1 MGVSDT
7 ETFDFIIVGAGS
19 AGCVLAN
26 RLTTN
31 GRHKVL
37 LLEAGGEDRN
47 PWIHVPL
54 GYGKLFRNP
63 AVNWGYEGVPEP
75 GLKDRVI
82 YHPRGKVLG
91 GSSSINGLLYVRGQ
105 AEDFDRWGQMGLRG
119 WDFDGVLPYFQRSES
134 NENGGDRWRGG
145 DGPQPVSNATAPH
158 PLCHAYIAACREAGL
173 QDNPDF
179 NGETQEGAGYYQSTH
194 KNGLRWSAAKSY
206 LKPARSRANL
216 AVRTNA
222 LITRVLFEGK
232 RAVGVEYDQNGQR
245 HTARA
250 GREVVLSAGA
260 INSPQLLELSGV
272 GNPDILAEHGI
283 ETVHAASQVG
293 ENLQDHLQVRTVHE
307 CSQPIT
313 LNDQYN
319 NFFRRMGIGLQF
331 ALMRKGPLTVSAG
344 YAGSFYKTR
353 PELLTPDIQSLFI
366 IFSTDKM
373 GDRLHDFPGF
383 TASYYQLRPESTG
396 HIHIRSASPQ
406 EAPDIWC
413 NYLATETDRRANI
426 DGLRQLRQIMDSPA
440 MAGYRKREIEPGP
453 DIRSDDEL
461 LDYIR
466 ATASTVYHPSSTCRM
481 GVDDGAVVDERL
493 RVNGLEHLRV
503 VDCSIM
509 PTMVSG
515 NLNAAAIMIGEKGAE
530 MILEDHLG

>member
-1 MGVSDT
+1 MSDA

-26 RLTTN
+26 RLTAN

-47 PWIHVPL
+47 PWIHIPL

-63 AVNWGYEGVPEP
+63 SVNWGYEGVPEP

-105 AEDFDRWGQMGLRG
+105 AEDYDRWAQMGMRNWG
-119 WDFDGVLPYFQRSES
+119 FDGVLPYFQRSER
-134 NENGGDRWRGG
+134 NENGGDKWRGG
-145 DGPQPVSNATAPH
+145 DGPQPVSNATATH
-158 PLCHAYIAACREAGL
+158 PLCDAYIAACRETGL
-173 QDNPDF
+173 ADNPDF

-194 KNGLRWSAAKSY
+194 RNGLRWSAAKSY
-206 LKPARSRANL
+206 LKPARGRSNL
-216 AVRTNA
+216 AVRTRA
-222 LITRVLFEGK
+222 LITRVLFEGR
-232 RAVGVEYDQNGQR
+232 RATGVVYEQRGER
-245 HTARA
+245 HTVLA
-250 GREVVLSAGA
+250 GREVILSAGA
-260 INSPQLLELSGV
+260 VNSPQLLELSGV
-272 GNPDILAEHGI
+272 GNPDILAGRGI
-283 ETVHAASQVG
+283 DVVHTAPDVG

-307 CSQPIT
+307 CSEPIT

-331 ALMRKGPLTVSAG
+331 ALSRKGPLTVSAG
-344 YAGSFYKTR
+344 YAGSFYRTR
-353 PELLTPDIQSLFI
+353 PDLMTPDIQSLFI

-383 TASYYQLRPESTG
+383 TASFYQLRPESTG
-396 HIHIRSASPQ
+396 HIHIRSADPT

-426 DGLRQLRQIMDSPA
+426 DGLRRLREIMDGSA
-440 MAGYRKREIEPGP
+440 MAAFRKREIEPGP
-453 DIRSDDEL
+453 DVRSDDEL
-461 LDYIR
+461 LDYVR
-466 ATASTVYHPSSTCRM
+466 STASTVYHPSSTCRM
-481 GVDDGAVVDERL
+481 GVDDRAVVDERL
-493 RVNGLEHLRV
+493 RVNGLSGLRI

-530 MILEDHLG
+530 MILEDAAG

>member
-1 MGVSDT
+1 MSDA

-26 RLTTN
+26 RLTAN

-47 PWIHVPL
+47 PWIHIPL

-63 AVNWGYEGVPEP
+63 SVNWGYEGVPEP

-105 AEDFDRWGQMGLRG
+105 AEDYDRWSQMGMRNWG
-119 WDFDGVLPYFQRSES
+119 FDGVRPYFQRSER
-134 NENGGDRWRGG
+134 NENGGDKWRGG
-145 DGPQPVSNATAPH
+145 DGPQPVSNATATH
-158 PLCHAYIAACREAGL
+158 PLCDAYIAACRETGL
-173 QDNPDF
+173 ADNPDF

-194 KNGLRWSAAKSY
+194 RNGLRWSAAKSY
-206 LKPARSRANL
+206 LKPARGRSNL
-216 AVRTNA
+216 AVRTRA
-222 LITRVLFEGK
+222 LITRVLFEGR
-232 RAVGVEYDQNGQR
+232 RATGVVYEQRGER
-245 HTARA
+245 HTVLA
-250 GREVVLSAGA
+250 GREVILSAGA
-260 INSPQLLELSGV
+260 VNSPQLLELSGV
-272 GNPDILAEHGI
+272 GNPDILAGRGI
-283 ETVHAASQVG
+283 DVVHTAPDVG
-293 ENLQDHLQVRTVHE
+293 ETLQDHLQVRTVHE
-307 CSQPIT
+307 CSEPIT

-331 ALMRKGPLTVSAG
+331 ALSRKGPLTVSAG
-344 YAGSFYKTR
+344 YAGSFYRTR
-353 PELLTPDIQSLFI
+353 PDLLTPDIQSLFI

-383 TASYYQLRPESTG
+383 TASFYQLRPESTG
-396 HIHIRSASPQ
+396 HIHIRSADPA

-426 DGLRQLRQIMDSPA
+426 DGLRRLREIMDGSA
-440 MAGYRKREIEPGP
+440 MAAFRKREIEPGP
-453 DIRSDDEL
+453 DVRSDDEL
-461 LDYIR
+461 LDYVR
-466 ATASTVYHPSSTCRM
+466 STASTVYHPSSTCRM
-481 GVDDGAVVDERL
+481 GVDDRAVVDERL
-493 RVNGLEHLRV
+493 RVNGLSGLRI

-530 MILEDHLG
+530 MILEDAAG

>member
-1 MGVSDT
+1 MSDA
-7 ETFDFIIVGAGS
+7 ETFDFVIIGAGS

-26 RLTTN
+26 RLTAN

-63 AVNWGYEGVPEP
+63 SVNWCYEGAPEQ

-105 AEDFDRWGQMGLRG
+105 KEDFDRWAQTGLKDWG
-119 WDFDGVLPYFQRSES
+119 FDGVLPYFKRSES
-134 NENGGDRWRGG
+134 NENGGDEWRGG
-145 DGPQPVSNATAPH
+145 AGPQPVSNVTAPH
-158 PLCHAYIAACREAGL
+158 PLCEAYIAACRAAGL
-173 QDNPDF
+173 SDNPDF
-179 NGETQEGAGYYQSTH
+179 NGETQEGTGYYQSTH
-194 KNGLRWSAAKSY
+194 KNGVRWSAAKSY
-206 LKPARSRANL
+206 LKPARNRTNL
-216 AVRTNA
+216 TVRVNA
-222 LITRVLFEGK
+222 LITRIQFEGK
-232 RAVGVEYDQNGQR
+232 RAVGVTYEQNGQR
-245 HTARA
+245 RTVRA
-250 GREVVLSAGA
+250 GREIVLSAGA

-272 GNPDILAEHGI
+272 GNPDILSEHGI
-283 ETVHAASQVG
+283 DVVHSSPQVG

-307 CSQPIT
+307 ASTRNT

-319 NFFRRMGIGLQF
+319 SFFRRMGIGLEY
-331 ALMRKGPLTVSAG
+331 ALLRRGPLTVSAG

-353 PELLTPDIQSLFI
+353 PDLLTPDIQSLFI

-396 HIHIRSASPQ
+396 NCHIRSASPH
-406 EAPDIWC
+406 EAPNIWC
-413 NYLATETDRRANI
+413 NYLATETDRTANI
-426 DGLRQLRQIMDSPA
+426 EGLRKLREIMDGEA
-440 MAGYRKREIEPGP
+440 MARIRKREIEPGP
-453 DIRSDDEL
+453 DVRSDDEM

-481 GVDDGAVVDERL
+481 GVDDGAVVDEQL
-493 RVNGLEHLRV
+493 RVKGLDGLRV
-503 VDCSIM
+503 VDCSVM
-509 PTMVSG
+509 PSMISG
-515 NLNAAAIMIGEKGAE
+515 NLNAAAIMIGEKAADL
-530 MILEDHLG
+530 ILTAATN

>member
-1 MGVSDT
+1 MSDE
-7 ETFDFIIVGAGS
+7 ETYDFIIVGAGS

-26 RLTTN
+26 RLTAN

-47 PWIHVPL
+47 PWIHIPL

-63 AVNWGYEGVPEP
+63 SVNWGYEGAPEP
-75 GLKDRVI
+75 GLNDRVI

-105 AEDFDRWGQMGLRG
+105 AEDFDRWRQMGLKEWG
-119 WDFDGVLPYFQRSES
+119 FDGVLPYFQRSES
-134 NENGGDRWRGG
+134 NENGGDDWRGG
-145 DGPQPVSNATAPH
+145 SGPQPVSNATATH
-158 PLCHAYIAACREAGL
+158 PLCDAYIAACREAGL
-173 QDNPDF
+173 ESNPDF

-194 KNGLRWSAAKSY
+194 RNGLRWSAAKSY
-206 LKPARSRANL
+206 LKPARGRDKL
-216 AVRTNA
+216 VVRTHA
-222 LITRVLFEGK
+222 LITRVVFDGM
-232 RAVGVEYDQNGQR
+232 RATGVEYEKDGKR
-245 HTARA
+245 HKVLA
-250 GREVVLSAGA
+250 GREVILSAGA

-272 GNPDILAEHGI
+272 GRPDILAEHEI
-283 ETVHAASQVG
+283 EVVLDAPEVG

-307 CSQPIT
+307 CSEPIT

-319 NFFRRMGIGLQF
+319 SFFRRMGVGLQF
-331 ALMRKGPLTVSAG
+331 ALQRKGPLTVSAG

-373 GDRLHDFPGF
+373 GDRLHDFPGV
-383 TASYYQLRPESTG
+383 TASCYQLRPESVG
-396 HIHIRSASPQ
+396 HVHIRSSDPQ
-406 EAPDIWC
+406 EAPEIWC

-426 DGLRQLRQIMDSPA
+426 DGLRRLREIMDGQA
-440 MAGYRKREIEPGP
+440 MADYRKREIEPGP
-453 DIRSDDEL
+453 DVQSDDEL

-466 ATASTVYHPSSTCRM
+466 STASTVYHPSSTCRM
-481 GVDDGAVVDERL
+481 GVDDRAVVDERL
-493 RVNGLEHLRV
+493 RVNGLAGLRV

-509 PTMVSG
+509 PSMLSG

-530 MILEDHLG
+530 MVLDDNQG